1 MAGLKTANS
10 HTNPLNKYIIIIAAL
25 FLNFATINN
34 NIIFN
39 QHNMSKLTLA
49 VSIFASCILF
59 SCGAEESS
67 NSKPIQ
73 SQDGKTEAGDP
84 PLNAKPDKFDPAKDA
99 AEVPAGPLTG
109 ISFNEYAHDF
119 GVMDEG
125 DAVTYYF
132 EFTNTGAEPLILDNC
147 KGSCGCTVPQCP
159 KEPIAPGAT
168 GKIEVKFNSK
178 GKKNKQ
184 TKKVTVTANTDPA
197 QTILTIT
204 ADVTPAAPAATPVK

>member
-1 MAGLKTANS
+1 
-10 HTNPLNKYIIIIAAL
+10 
-25 FLNFATINN
+25 
-34 NIIFN
+34 
-39 QHNMSKLTLA
+39 MSKLTLA
-49 VSIFASCILF
+49 VSILASCILF
-59 SCGAEESS
+59 SCTSEESPK
-67 NSKPIQ
+67 SKPIQ
-73 SQDGKTEAGDP
+73 TQDEKTVAGDP
-84 PLNAKPDKFDPAKDA
+84 PVNDKPGMDRARET

-109 ISFNEYAHDF
+109 IKFNEYAHDF

-125 DAVTYYF
+125 DAVTHFF
-132 EFTNTGAEPLILDNC
+132 EFTNTGAEPLILDKC

-159 KEPIAPGAT
+159 KDPIAPGAT

-204 ADVTPAAPAATPVK
+204 ADVTPAAPAASPVK